1 MLFSRRLALTSCK
14 EPLGGTASLRGN
26 DQRLVRIISASTMFR
41 ASSRLPENLMS
52 LEIARIDRVQ
62 WFRKENFA
70 NFQLGHYGYHFELM
84 YFKANIIFPL
94 IDQPK
99 EFAQIEQLGAACGAR
114 CVLTKQGRAA
124 MEQEAAG

>member
-1 MLFSRRLALTSCK
+1 M
-14 EPLGGTASLRGN
+14 
-26 DQRLVRIISASTMFR
+26 D
-41 ASSRLPENLMS
+41 
-52 LEIARIDRVQ
+52 LEIVGLDPVQ
-62 WFRKENFA
+62 WFRKENFT
-70 NFQLGHYGYHFELM
+70 NFELGHHGDHFGLV

-124 MEQEAAG
+124 MEQEEAG